1 MPHKATLRS
10 GYAAVRK
17 TDCFADRFNVH
28 SEIAAESTTFPIKH
42 FSSRFRT
49 SVAGAVA
56 PCPHSLLRPTGC
68 EMEMADAD
76 VASARISAIEA
87 RITSEACLREFPF
100 CEY

>member
-17 TDCFADRFNVH
+17 TDCFADRFNVQ

-76 VASARISAIEA
+76 VASAGI
-87 RITSEACLREFPF
+87 
-100 CEY
+100 